1 MLEFRAWVS
10 AHDNGW
16 ETWIARRSDGT
27 HSAWV
32 AGPRADM
39 MTWHLRDFR
48 TAEAVALSALH
59 EMTGHVCGSG
69 CILAG
74 ETLTAAAAAE

>member
-1 MLEFRAWVS
+1 MLQFRAWVS

-39 MTWHLRDFR
+39 TTWHRSDFR

-69 CILAG
+69 CILSG
-74 ETLTAAAAAE
+74 EALTTAASAE

>member
-1 MLEFRAWVS
+1 
-10 AHDNGW
+10 
-16 ETWIARRSDGT
+16 
-27 HSAWV
+27 
-32 AGPRADM
+32 M